1 MSSGFTRSG
10 WMRAGLFS
18 MGAGLLSLGALDVG
32 CLGVRAAFA
41 QQATT
46 ASPFAPSPVAS
57 TSTASGSAT
66 PSAMTTPETVK
77 PVQGTASQAKP
88 SQGKASSAPVGP
100 LKRSYSSVS
109 VGEKVVALTFDDGPN
124 PITTPKLLDILK
136 ARGVHATFFVLGT
149 RAAENPA
156 LLRRMIAE
164 GHEIGNHSW
173 NHPQLPKIGTTG
185 ADKQIADA
193 NAAIA
198 RATGQKPRYLRP
210 PYGAMTPALRS
221 HLEQKYGM
229 TFIYWS
235 VDPLDWKNRNAKTVR
250 ERILAKAQ
258 PGSIIL
264 LHDIHPTSVA
274 AMPELLDTMLAKG
287 YRFATVSELIAKDQP
302 GRVNVA
308 ANAFERSASSKPRN
322 PVATST
328 AHHGRHKPVSG
339 GIGLY

>member
-10 WMRAGLFS
+10 WMRAGLLS
-18 MGAGLLSLGALDVG
+18 VGLLSAGALDVG
-32 CLGVRAAFA
+32 GLGVRAALA
-41 QQATT
+41 QQAAS
-46 ASPFAPSPVAS
+46 ASPFAPPPVAS
-57 TSTASGSAT
+57 TSNISSGGARPASADTAMASSEPNA
-66 PSAMTTPETVK
+66 PK
-77 PVQGTASQAKP
+77 PDKP
-88 SQGKASSAPVGP
+88 SRTKASSAPAGP

-124 PITTPKLLDILK
+124 PATTPKLLDMLK

-173 NHPQLPKIGTTG
+173 NHPQLPKISRAA

-193 NAAIA
+193 SAAIE
-198 RATGQKPRYLRP
+198 RATGKKPRYLRP

-221 HLEQKYGM
+221 HLEQKYGL
-229 TFIYWS
+229 TFVYWS

-250 ERILAKAQ
+250 ERILAKAR

-264 LHDIHPTSVA
+264 LHDIHATSVA

-287 YRFATVSELIAKDQP
+287 YRFATVSELIAQDQP
-302 GRVNVA
+302 GRVHVA
-308 ANAFERSASSKPRN
+308 SNAFEQSSGGKPRRSA
-322 PVATST
+322 AAST
-328 AHHGRHKPVSG
+328 THTGHHKPVAG